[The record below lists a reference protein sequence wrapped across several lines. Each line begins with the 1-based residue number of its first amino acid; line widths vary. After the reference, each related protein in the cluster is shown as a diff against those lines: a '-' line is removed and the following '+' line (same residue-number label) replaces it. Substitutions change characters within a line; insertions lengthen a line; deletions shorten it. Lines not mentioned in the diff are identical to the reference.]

1 MHSVFAELQIK
12 LLELSLSCSL
22 GLLLAL
28 YRGLLIVLSLAY
40 LLEDTGLGALSLE
53 SSQSTVQRLIVFYSD
68 FRHLLIPSQ
77 RPRQEYLS
85 SKDNDYIIQ

>member
-1 MHSVFAELQIK
+1 MHSVFAEFQIK
-12 LLELSLSCSL
+12 LLELSLSCGL

-40 LLEDTGLGALSLE
+40 LLEDTRLSALSLE
-53 SSQSTVQRLIVFYSD
+53 SSQSTVQRLIVFYTN
-68 FRHLLIPSQ
+68 FRHFLIPSQ

-85 SKDNDYIIQ
+85 PKDNKHIIQ